1 MDYMMYFY
9 INISKITMKM
19 NDIIKDLFNLL
30 NEILFILWVYK
41 ILNYLKKI
49 IYLYLK
55 NNKFLIKLLDICL
68 MLLFNNIKIIEIL
81 SKHLYKYLKK
91 QSLFSIWSLEY

>member
-19 NDIIKDLFNLL
+19 KDIIKDLFNLL
-30 NEILFILWVYK
+30 NEILFILCVYK

-91 QSLFSIWSLEY
+91 QSLFSI

>member
-1 MDYMMYFY
+1 MYFY

-19 NDIIKDLFNLL
+19 KDIIKDLFNLL
-30 NEILFILWVYK
+30 NEILFILCVYK

-91 QSLFSIWSLEY
+91 QSLFSI